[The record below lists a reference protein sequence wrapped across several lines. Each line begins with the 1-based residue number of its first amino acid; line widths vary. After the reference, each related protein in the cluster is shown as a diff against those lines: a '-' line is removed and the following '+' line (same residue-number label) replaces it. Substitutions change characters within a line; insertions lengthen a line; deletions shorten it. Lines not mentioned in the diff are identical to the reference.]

1 MHQVTTVVAIL
12 GYVVMVLVFSGL
24 VLVFGLSLDSTMEF
38 ALMLLFYGVYFGVLG
53 RDCAEMCVDLMAAS
67 MKVSS
72 ASTDGIF
79 CY

>member
-67 MKVSS
+67 MKVRS
-72 ASTDGIF
+72 ASSDAKSH
-79 CY
+79 C